1 MNILKSFFLFI
12 IGLFPSLPDMTGLI
26 GTVAPV
32 ARVLGAVD
40 HFVDL
45 GVVAACVAALFVFA
59 NVEFIWGSLC
69 GSSARY
75 RGWSDGQRADDT
87 ACRRYVATGV

>member
-1 MNILKSFFLFI
+1 
-12 IGLFPSLPDMTGLI
+12 MTGLI

-59 NVEFIWGSLC
+59 NVEFIWGIIMWVI
-69 GSSARY
+69 RKIP
-75 RGWSDGQRADDT
+75 
-87 ACRRYVATGV
+87 GVE